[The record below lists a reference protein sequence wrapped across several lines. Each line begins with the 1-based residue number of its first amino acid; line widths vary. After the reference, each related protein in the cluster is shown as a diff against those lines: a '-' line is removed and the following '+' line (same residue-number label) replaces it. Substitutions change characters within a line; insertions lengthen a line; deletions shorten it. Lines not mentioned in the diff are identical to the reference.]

1 MIVLR
6 FFEKQFFLVLLL
18 DFITK
23 TIIVLNIMKKSRW
36 LFYTVGV
43 SALPVLIRLVI
54 FIMLAHK
61 DWNALLN
68 AVDFV
73 FFGLT
78 LNLSNINELNS
89 LKIRKKY
96 NNILDEHQK
105 ENLVNWSIFAIL
117 MLGIILGLAYIPVPI
132 FKEDTLLWS
141 AIFLAI
147 VSFFYSKSIIN
158 KINTLEHEDN

>member
-1 MIVLR
+1 
-6 FFEKQFFLVLLL
+6 
-18 DFITK
+18 
-23 TIIVLNIMKKSRW
+23 MKKNRW

-54 FIMLAHK
+54 FIMLTHK
-61 DWNALLN
+61 DWDALLN
-68 AVDFV
+68 PVDFV

-89 LKIRKKY
+89 LKIRKKS

-105 ENLVNWSIFAIL
+105 EILLNWSIFAIL
-117 MLGIILGLAYIPVPI
+117 ILGIILGLTYIPIPI
-132 FKEDTLLWS
+132 FNKNTLLWS
-141 AIFLAI
+141 AVFLAV

-158 KINTLEHEDN
+158 KINILEHEGY